1 MAKIRIARSDGH
13 VRVEVEDRGKGIP
26 PEKRA
31 AMDSVGSPGVGIR
44 GMRER
49 LRQLGGN
56 LEIKSNGEG
65 TIVVAQLPVISV
77 SPTAVA

>member
-1 MAKIRIARSDGH
+1 
-13 VRVEVEDRGKGIP
+13 
-26 PEKRA
+26 
-31 AMDSVGSPGVGIR
+31 MDSVGSPGVGIR